1 MGFLDDVRKNIE
13 NAAEDVKGHIDDAL
27 HRNRNDT
34 GRNDTESPEPVG
46 VPADPTTGSPADPTV
61 SEVPA
66 QAPEPA
72 VAETA
77 AEPAAEPVAE
87 PAAAE
92 PVAEPAASEPAAA
105 PSGSAPGGAREVVV
119 EPGDTLSGIA
129 EQFGVDLGA
138 LIAANADT
146 VPDPDL
152 IHPGQVLRL
161 P

>member
-13 NAAEDVKGHIDDAL
+13 NAAEDVKGHLDDAI
-27 HRNRNDT
+27 HRDRNDADLNDT
-34 GRNDTESPEPVG
+34 GSPEPVG
-46 VPADPTTGSPADPTV
+46 APADPTTGSPADPSV
-61 SEVPA
+61 SEAPV
-66 QAPEPA
+66 QAPGPA
-72 VAETA
+72 
-77 AEPAAEPVAE
+77 VAE

-92 PVAEPAASEPAAA
+92 PAAAEPAAAQSASSDPAAE
-105 PSGSAPGGAREVVV
+105 PSDSVPTGTREVVV

-138 LIAANADT
+138 LVAANADT